1 VLRPSLTVVCRIDT
15 LEKPFLS
22 CRCIGYAVLKLFAD
36 ASSNSGGHPIQ
47 PVHDFLPV
55 STQYSSPNRLSG
67 QANSGIYLNA
77 GEFLLPIV
85 YGKIPTEGKFCESLV
100 DTLPHIPD
108 AYLIVR
114 LYDPASPIL
123 ESENH
128 RILSRGVTPASH
140 PSPTQFLPAFD
151 QGQPRNIV
159 SPVQPPQ
166 PQRSQVAVRRGG
178 NNNNNNN
185 NNNQN
190 GPVYC
195 FEMNSVLVI
204 LCQAYQFITQRHEA
218 IISRNRQQ
226 LKLTN
231 DKSSQRPIPPLLQAI
246 IIAFH
251 RYPLHDSLV
260 HDILSS
266 FSYAYEN
273 EKKLILKKFTDWV
286 QNLFPNTSSKIP
298 MVDSRYFFYYHSKIG
313 INLALE
319 MLYNM
324 PIRQEI
330 VRTAVSDLEEN
341 GPLIFQSIQKS
352 LVLYNNTATPTSS
365 SARSGAGNGGGGAG
379 KKKIPPPL
387 PSGRGRGGGGGGLF
401 SFFSS
406 SSFSTSASSS
416 AYLPSSMNT
425 LYDNHIKYYKT
436 YFRYLPGNKHPAGG
450 GGSGDHSDAIID
462 DASLELDLHSR
473 EYFPIFN
480 DEFSR
485 TNGIDLSPYA
495 CVLVVVVAVD
505 CLTNSVLGF
514 ADPTRPSAGVASTA
528 SSNNRKENSNNN
540 SSPKKQSAEE
550 NSRKEKK
557 FKLKG
562 LLGVYFGSEIE
573 DEESV
578 VYWGI
583 LPLLTESPFDNNH
596 YSAAHHPHHQEPPPR
611 EQNNNPT
618 SPFGNPF
625 SPNVRRSVAAVV
637 PFNDG
642 NSNNFNNNNNNNDMV
657 MDYYDDEE
665 EERLRLAAEQGFS
678 PHYNNFMMDSSQQ
691 QQQQQ
696 QFSPQHRQPPQYNNN
711 NSNINGYNNNNNA
724 NNNNQFYQQRPEQ
737 FSPPDN
743 YNNNNFVNNNNNNN
757 SNNRLADEF
766 FNRNYGAGGGNN
778 NNNSNISNSSNQ
790 PNNSLPLN
798 NNNNADSNNNN
809 NTTDP
814 INSQSDKIG
823 FYFVNTGQHQVP
835 LFAGVPPSELL
846 ESGNPMA
853 WVLSHIADEAKQEF
867 QANQKRNEI
876 NGNNGNGGMFSRWFH
891 SLGGGA
897 GNGEAEKLPEFLTKN
912 KPGDNNNNKKSN
924 KKNKNKKGNCF
935 QLTPGSSAIVN
946 IVDPRLKKFGAN
958 SISYE
963 LVHLHTEA
971 AVKAASGATTSGEGS
986 SSSFGDPLS
995 ALENN
1000 NNNGDEGENNNEL
1013 GQLPQIQV
1021 SDDYL
1026 KKILRAKTMNF
1037 HQNVKHFIENKKEK
1051 AKLEFLFRF
1060 NVFNIVTGGKLPAS
1074 FLSHGGAGGGLSGFL
1089 GGGSSSS
1096 SSTVVVPSSNNP
1108 TAVLAA
1114 NYWLTAKNLKRA
1126 NQIVRSYQDAIPPSI
1141 HPKTLIEEIN
1151 EKFVSVIGDSL
1162 NTGSN
1167 SNLGGGGSNS
1177 SGKDMTSFS
1186 SSNSPQ
1192 KTLPSPTK
1200 KRPPQLQSQQPD
1212 SRYY

>member
-1 VLRPSLTVVCRIDT
+1 
-15 LEKPFLS
+15 
-22 CRCIGYAVLKLFAD
+22 
-36 ASSNSGGHPIQ
+36 
-47 PVHDFLPV
+47 VHDFLPV

-140 PSPTQFLPAFD
+140 PSPSQFLPAFD

-159 SPVQPPQ
+159 SPVLPPQ

-178 NNNNNNN
+178 GNNNNNN

-195 FEMNSVLVI
+195 FEMNSVVVI

-218 IISRNRQQ
+218 ILSRNRQQ

-246 IIAFH
+246 IVAFH
-251 RYPLHDSLV
+251 RYPLHDSLI

-273 EKKLILKKFTDWV
+273 EKKLILKKITDWV
-286 QNLFPNTSSKIP
+286 QNLFPNISSKIP
-298 MVDSRYFFYYHSKIG
+298 NVDSRYFFYYHSKIG

-330 VRTAVSDLEEN
+330 VRTAVADLEEN

-352 LVLYNNTATPTSS
+352 LVLYHNTATPTSS
-365 SARSGAGNGGGGAG
+365 SSSGGGGAG

-387 PSGRGRGGGGGGLF
+387 PSGRGRGGGGGLF
-401 SFFSS
+401 SFFSSTS

-450 GGSGDHSDAIID
+450 GGSDAIID

-514 ADPTRPSAGVASTA
+514 ADPTRPTAGVASTA
-528 SSNNRKENSNNN
+528 SSSSSNNNKRKENNNNN

-562 LLGVYFGSEIE
+562 LLGVYFGSEIDE
-573 DEESV
+573 EESV

-611 EQNNNPT
+611 EQQQQQQNYNNNPT
-618 SPFGNPF
+618 SPFGNAF

-642 NSNNFNNNNNNNDMV
+642 NNMNNNQNNPYNNNNNNNNSNNNDMV

-696 QFSPQHRQPPQYNNN
+696 QFSPQQRQQPQQQYNSN
-711 NSNINGYNNNNNA
+711 NSNINGYNNNNTT
-724 NNNNQFYQQRPEQ
+724 NNQFYQQRPEQ

-743 YNNNNFVNNNNNNN
+743 YNNNNNN

-766 FNRNYGAGGGNN
+766 FNRNYGGGGGANPN
-778 NNNSNISNSSNQ
+778 PNNSNISNS
-790 PNNSLPLN
+790 NSQVN
-798 NNNNADSNNNN
+798 NNNNNDSNTN

-891 SLGGGA
+891 SLSGGSGA
-897 GNGEAEKLPEFLTKN
+897 GNSEAEKLPEFLTKN
-912 KPGDNNNNKKSN
+912 KPGDNINNNNNNKKN
-924 KKNKNKKGNCF
+924 NNRKNKHKKEKENSF

-963 LVHLHTEA
+963 LIHLHTEA
-971 AVKAASGATTSGEGS
+971 AVKAGSSSGATTSGEGS
-986 SSSFGDPLS
+986 SSSFSDPLF

-1000 NNNGDEGENNNEL
+1000 NNGDNDNNNNNNEL

-1074 FLSHGGAGGGLSGFL
+1074 FQNHGGAGGGGLMSGFPFSSS
-1089 GGGSSSS
+1089 SSSS

-1108 TAVLAA
+1108 VAVLVA
-1114 NYWLTAKNLKRA
+1114 NYWLTMKNLKRA
-1126 NQIVRSYQDAIPPSI
+1126 GGQVVRSYQDAIPPSI

-1151 EKFVSVIGDSL
+1151 QKFVSVIGDSL
-1162 NTGSN
+1162 NTGTGTGSN
-1167 SNLGGGGSNS
+1167 SHLPLGGGNGNNNNS
-1177 SGKDMTSFS
+1177 SGKKDMMNSSSFS
-1186 SSNSPQ
+1186 AASNSPQ

-1200 KRPPQLQSQQPD
+1200 KRPPQFQSQEPD